1 MGKDEG
7 TILRVSVRGYEGV
20 LARLES
26 TVKFTDNFYGKASLE
41 LLYCVTILC
50 NNDVLVKI
58 DEVKPSEIKVIS

>member
-20 LARLES
+20 LARLER
-26 TVKFTDNFYGKASLE
+26 TVKFTDNFYGKSSVE